1 MKLHYVHVLKIEKLY
16 ESEGIPF
23 EHIDYKD
30 NQDVLDLLEKKPHGI
45 LVLLD
50 DEVAVPKGSD
60 KSFINNDD
68 FKFLYK
74 IYTFLVLSLG
84 RSFRYSFSLQR
95 Y

>member
-1 MKLHYVHVLKIEKLY
+1 M
-16 ESEGIPF
+16 SEGIPF

-60 KSFINNDD
+60 KTFISNNNDV
-68 FKFLYK
+68 Y
-74 IYTFLVLSLG
+74 V
-84 RSFRYSFSLQR
+84 RRRY
-95 Y
+95 